1 VSYVVDASVA
11 IKWVVPEVLS
21 DRALG
26 LLDDGEALLAPE
38 ILVIE
43 AANVL
48 WRKMARK
55 ELSSAEAERAL
66 ALIDESGLELHPV
79 QPLAARSLELAR
91 TLEHPVYDCVYLSLA
106 ERERIPLVSA
116 DARFLSAVA
125 RRRLKIPVLDLV
137 RL

>member
-26 LLDDGEALLAPE
+26 LLDDSEALRAPE
-38 ILVIE
+38 MLVVE

-55 ELSSAEAERAL
+55 ELSGGEAERAL
-66 ALIDESGLELHPV
+66 ALLDESGLELPPV
-79 QPLAARSLELAR
+79 RPLAARALELSR
-91 TLEHPVYDCVYLSLA
+91 VLEHPVYDCV
-106 ERERIPLVSA
+106 
-116 DARFLSAVA
+116 
-125 RRRLKIPVLDLV
+125 
-137 RL
+137 